1 MSAASPARK
10 PATEPPPPPATATAT
25 ATARRRAG
33 WPATRPLVLRLH
45 FYAGLLIAPFLLVA
59 ALTGGLYAASYQIEK
74 VLYADELTVP
84 VGDRTQPVSDQVAA
98 AQDAHPDGE
107 VSAVR
112 PAEES
117 GTTTRVLL
125 DDPSVGEDRQLAV
138 FVDPYTAEV
147 RGSLE
152 SYGSSGAL
160 PFRAWVSEL
169 HRSLHLGEAGRL
181 YSELAASWLWVV
193 ALGGVV
199 LWLARRRSQR
209 RLLGTRGRRRTR
221 SLHGLI
227 GLWAT
232 LGLLVLSATGLTWS
246 TYAGENIGELRTR
259 AGGATPVISSEAGDG
274 HEGHEGHE
282 GHDGGDDS
290 GGGHEG
296 HGAEHPDLGM
306 DRVLEIARG
315 EHGLSGPLEILPP
328 VVDEEG
334 VPSAYVVK
342 EIDKQLPH
350 RLDQVAVDASS
361 GELTDRLDFA
371 DYPVLAKL
379 SSWGISA
386 HEGQLLGIANQLV
399 LLALAVGLI
408 ALIVLGYRMWW
419 LRRPTGGAR
428 FAFGRPYP
436 PGAWR
441 QLPVVWWLPLAAAT
455 LLVGWFVPLLGLGL
469 LAFLAVD
476 LVLGLVTRRRPAPT
490 SDDREAG
497 GAQEPEDPEEPGEA
511 GEPAAAGGGR
521 TP

>member
-1 MSAASPARK
+1 M
-10 PATEPPPPPATATAT
+10 
-25 ATARRRAG
+25 
-33 WPATRPLVLRLH
+33 RLH
-45 FYAGLLIAPFLLVA
+45 FYAGLLVAPFLLVA

-84 VGDRTQPVSDQVAA
+84 VGDRTQPVSDQIAA

-112 PAEES
+112 PADES

-125 DDPSVGEDRQLAV
+125 DDPSVGADRQLAV

-147 RGSLE
+147 RGALE

-169 HRSLHLGEAGRL
+169 HRSLHLGETGRL

-193 ALGGVV
+193 ALGGVL

-209 RLLGTRGRRRTR
+209 RLRNTSGRRRTR

-246 TYAGENIGELRTR
+246 TYAGENIGELRTK
-259 AGGATPVISSEAGDG
+259 AGGATPAISSEAGDG
-274 HEGHEGHE
+274 HEGHGDHGGEG
-282 GHDGGDDS
+282 DS

-328 VVDEEG
+328 VVDDDG

-342 EIDKQLPH
+342 EIDKQLPQ
-350 RLDQVAVDASS
+350 RMDQVAVDASS
-361 GELTDRLDFA
+361 GELTDRLDFS

-386 HEGQLLGIANQLV
+386 HEGQLFGIANQLV
-399 LLALAVGLI
+399 LLALAVGLV

-469 LAFLAVD
+469 LAFLVVD
-476 LVLGLVTRRRPAPT
+476 VVLGLVARTKPTPA
-490 SDDREAG
+490 SDDPAAGEASDS
-497 GAQEPEDPEEPGEA
+497 EDSEDSGDSEDSEDSEEPAEA
-511 GEPAAAGGGR
+511 SGGR